1 MTPGQFVRITQGH
14 HEGMTA
20 TLIATASWSTTHW
33 WVQLTSTDQRV
44 KIAEAEMMPEQRTSE
59 RLGAL
64 VAGGREGGVR

>member
-1 MTPGQFVRITQGH
+1 MQAGDFVRIRTGP

-44 KIAEAEMMPEQRTSE
+44 KIAEAEMMPEYRTSE
-59 RLGAL
+59 WLGAL
-64 VAGGREGGVR
+64 VAAGRGETT